1 MKHLLEFL
9 KIVDGAINGD
19 RATVVAYTEQLAS
32 KLEKDGDVKSAIRI
46 RKITNGTKVQQ
57 LNLNRGNHLRS
68 VPVDSES
75 RLTLADEKFFESND
89 VKIFLTE
96 QIQKTIDEFCTYV
109 EAADH
114 LISEGVG
121 ISPSLL
127 LYGPPGCG
135 KTELA
140 HHISANLE
148 LPIITARSD
157 TLISSYLG
165 STSKNIRS
173 LFDHASSRPCVLFLD
188 EFDSI
193 AKLRDDKNELGE
205 LKRVVISIL
214 QNIDALE
221 SRTILI
227 AATNHEHLLDPAIWR
242 RFGFQIRIDKPNEG
256 IRLKM
261 FNEFLGDF
269 SNKKLNK
276 SFTAISVNLSGAQ
289 IKLACNNSKRHAIV
303 NNNQIIDELHI
314 LKYLISVHE
323 PSIFNTD
330 IPINTRIKKCRSLNE
345 KILTIRLLSKLF
357 GISVGKTSNLLKHGN

>member
-1 MKHLLEFL
+1 MKHLLEIL

-19 RATVVAYTEQLAS
+19 RATVVAYIEQLAS
-32 KLEKDGDVKSAIRI
+32 KLEKDGDNKSALRI
-46 RKITNGTKVQQ
+46 RKITNGTKVQK
-57 LNLNRGNHLRS
+57 LNLTRSESLRS
-68 VPVDSES
+68 IPVDSES

-89 VKIFLTE
+89 VNIYLPE
-96 QIQKTIDEFCTYV
+96 QIHKTIDEFCAYID
-109 EAADH
+109 AADH

-140 HHISANLE
+140 HHISAKLE

-242 RFGFQIRIDKPNEG
+242 RFGFQILIDKPNEG

-269 SNKKLNK
+269 SNVKLNK
-276 SFTAISVNLSGAQ
+276 LFTVISDNLSGAQ
-289 IKLACNNSKRHAIV
+289 IKHACSNSKRHAIV
-303 NNNQIIDELHI
+303 NNNKIIDEFHI
-314 LKYLISVHE
+314 LKYLISIHE

-330 IPINTRIKKCRSLNE
+330 IPINIRIKKCRNINE
-345 KILTIRLLSKLF
+345 KFITIRLLSKLF
-357 GISVGKTSNLLKHGN
+357 DISVGKTSNLLKQGN

>member
-1 MKHLLEFL
+1 MKHLFEIL

-32 KLEKDGDVKSAIRI
+32 KLEKDGDNKSAIRI
-46 RKITNGTKVQQ
+46 KKITNGTKVQK
-57 LNLNRGNHLRS
+57 LNLNRSDFLRS
-68 VPVDSES
+68 IPVDSES
-75 RLTLADEKFFESND
+75 RLKLADEKFFESND
-89 VKIFLTE
+89 VNIFLAG
-96 QIQKTIDEFCTYV
+96 QIHKTIDEFCAYV

-140 HHISANLE
+140 HHISAKLE

-193 AKLRDDKNELGE
+193 AKLQG
-205 LKRVVISIL
+205 
-214 QNIDALE
+214 
-221 SRTILI
+221 
-227 AATNHEHLLDPAIWR
+227 
-242 RFGFQIRIDKPNEG
+242 
-256 IRLKM
+256 
-261 FNEFLGDF
+261 
-269 SNKKLNK
+269 
-276 SFTAISVNLSGAQ
+276 
-289 IKLACNNSKRHAIV
+289 
-303 NNNQIIDELHI
+303 
-314 LKYLISVHE
+314 
-323 PSIFNTD
+323 
-330 IPINTRIKKCRSLNE
+330 
-345 KILTIRLLSKLF
+345 
-357 GISVGKTSNLLKHGN
+357 